1 MDTSFE
7 YNQLKE
13 KLKEKGAFISN
24 KIVRIHKN
32 GYYGLYTTKK
42 IKKGE
47 LLCKYNYDCTI
58 KCENSLQELDIN
70 NILTNIFPE
79 LVNNDI
85 IDYYLALNKYL
96 DNDLFHIFDYYENLK
111 VLKTIPALHNKIM
124 YKKNIHNS
132 INILVDTY
140 CRQLNEKLGLLNNE
154 LDYNTKLKK
163 LLFSISTRAFD
174 ITKHKTLYLLPF
186 LDLMNHNYKEMN
198 VIINFEDK
206 YITLISSKNIDA
218 NCELF
223 ISYNNKIDTL
233 EMLCT
238 FDFFNPLDYFETCF
252 DLPTELQFNNTKQ
265 IQIYKNGI
273 DNNFISQLKKYHNHD
288 NDKINNHIKKI
299 KKSISINYKE
309 TIDINDFDKDMH
321 DYISFINY
329 LNKILI
335 LKIS

>member
-1 MDTSFE
+1 MDTSVE
-7 YNQLKE
+7 YNNLIE

-58 KCENSLQELDIN
+58 KCNNSLQELSIGN
-70 NILTNIFPE
+70 LLINIFPE

-85 IDYYLALNKYL
+85 IEPYIKLNKHL
-96 DNDLFHIFDYYENLK
+96 DNNTFINTFNNENNLK
-111 VLKTIPALHNKIM
+111 IIKSIPHLDNKIL
-124 YKKNIHNS
+124 YKLNIYNS
-132 INILVDTY
+132 INLAVEYSYKNQCNKYNIDSTDY
-140 CRQLNEKLGLLNNE
+140 INN
-154 LDYNTKLKK
+154 TLKK
-163 LLFSISTRAFD
+163 LLFSISTRGFD
-174 ITKHKTLYLLPF
+174 ITKHKSLYLLPF
-186 LDLMNHNYKEMN
+186 LDLMNHNYKEIN

-206 YITLISSKNIDA
+206 YITLISNKNIDA

-238 FDFFNPLDYFETCF
+238 FDFFNPFDYFETCF
-252 DLPTELQFNNTKQ
+252 DLPKELQFNNIKE
-265 IQIYKNGI
+265 IQINNKGLDY
-273 DNNFISQLKKYHNHD
+273 NFISQLKKYHNND

>member
-1 MDTSFE
+1 MDTTIE
-7 YNQLKE
+7 YNNLIE

-47 LLCKYNYDCTI
+47 ILCKYNYDCTI
-58 KCENSLQELDIN
+58 KCNNSLQELSIGN
-70 NILTNIFPE
+70 LLINIFPE

-85 IDYYLALNKYL
+85 IEPYIKLNKHL
-96 DNDLFHIFDYYENLK
+96 DNNTFINTFNNENNLK
-111 VLKTIPALHNKIM
+111 IIESIPYLHNKIL
-124 YKKNIHNS
+124 YKLNIYNSVNLAVDYSYKNLCNKYNIDS
-132 INILVDTY
+132 TDYIN
-140 CRQLNEKLGLLNNE
+140 
-154 LDYNTKLKK
+154 NTLKK
-163 LLFSISTRAFD
+163 LLFSISTRGFD

-206 YITLISSKNIDA
+206 HITLISSKNIDA

-335 LKIS
+335 